1 VHFSGRRLPR
11 PYDALEV
18 VVRDVEP
25 RAPGA
30 VSEQALASNVLWRI
44 DEDGDGR
51 MTGWLGKVADRLTLT
66 APKVA
71 CAVNHASASLQV
83 YADEVVGLVI
93 DLLPVG
99 PAQLL
104 IVDVQSE
111 QSKLRV
117 IYVNLFV
124 PKACGDGESER
135 GLPSERDAA
144 TKYELRHIPGHP
156 IVHYARVCVGA

>member
-1 VHFSGRRLPR
+1 VLFSGRRLPR

-30 VSEQALASNVLWRI
+30 VSEQALESNVLWRI

-71 CAVNHASASLQV
+71 CAVNKALACKQHSGARFFNTLDRCKAGPTRGFARAAVWVCPRSLCRT
-83 YADEVVGLVI
+83 E
-93 DLLPVG
+93 
-99 PAQLL
+99 
-104 IVDVQSE
+104 
-111 QSKLRV
+111 
-117 IYVNLFV
+117 
-124 PKACGDGESER
+124 
-135 GLPSERDAA
+135 
-144 TKYELRHIPGHP
+144 
-156 IVHYARVCVGA
+156 